1 MKEVTMRTYITLAT
15 LVAITFGGSV
25 LGEEAESPVYQHLE
39 DLECFIGDWEA
50 TAILPDGTAPSDQL
64 GEVAGKQVVLK
75 TSVRWAPGKCAQIID
90 VTYQIEG
97 VVLIKGTAI
106 RAWDQDAKQIRE
118 YQFTTHK
125 GVWTGTWKKD
135 GGSWIHEYRGK
146 NLDSRVGT
154 GKRVISFSDEN
165 NYVIKDINRTLAG
178 KPQPAEQ
185 WKFKRI

>member
-1 MKEVTMRTYITLAT
+1 L
-15 LVAITFGGSV
+15 LP
-25 LGEEAESPVYQHLE
+25 PVYQHLQ

-50 TAILPDGTAPSDQL
+50 KAVLPDGAAPSDQL

-106 RAWDQDAKQIRE
+106 RAWDQHAEQIRE

-125 GVWTGTWKKD
+125 GVWTGTWTED
-135 GGSWIHEYRGK
+135 GELWVDEYTGK

-154 GKRVISFSDEN
+154 GKRVITFRDKN
-165 NYVIKDINRTLAG
+165 NYVINDIDRTLAED
-178 KPQPAEQ
+178 PQPAEQ
-185 WKFKRI
+185 WQFKRI